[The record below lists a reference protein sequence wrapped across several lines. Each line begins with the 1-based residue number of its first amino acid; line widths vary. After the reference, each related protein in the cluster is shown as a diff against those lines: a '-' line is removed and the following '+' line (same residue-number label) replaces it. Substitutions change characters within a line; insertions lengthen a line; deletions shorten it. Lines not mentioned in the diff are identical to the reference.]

1 MTAPPVIVTVPAE
14 LKGGV
19 EILVRWQ
26 PWGDVEVDVRAAGTS
41 QSWTPIGMA
50 GGKFVVRPC

>member
-19 EILVRWQ
+19 EILVRHN
-26 PWGDVEVDVRAAGTS
+26 PGGEVEVDVRAAGTS
-41 QSWTPIGMA
+41 QSWTPIGMM
-50 GGKFVVRPC
+50 GGKYVVRAA